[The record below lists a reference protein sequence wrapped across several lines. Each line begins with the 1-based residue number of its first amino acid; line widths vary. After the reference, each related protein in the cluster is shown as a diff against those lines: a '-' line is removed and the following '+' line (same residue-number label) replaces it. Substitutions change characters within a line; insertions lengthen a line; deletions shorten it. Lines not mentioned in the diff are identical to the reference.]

1 MASGGRKS
9 IGDLAALQPGNP
21 VALKSLSNARFVRS
35 NGWTRE
41 EHVPAYDR
49 VVVVNTAC
57 NIEHDRARL
66 HDSRAAPHFMHNSG
80 V

>member
-21 VALKSLSNARFVRS
+21 VALKSLSNARFERN
-35 NGWTRE
+35 NGCTRK
-41 EHVPAYDR
+41 EHVSANDR
-49 VVVVNTAC
+49 VVVVNTAP

-66 HDSRAAPHFMHNSG
+66 HDSRAALHLIHNSEE
-80 V
+80 